1 MCNIPKLS
9 FCWPATDILCQR
21 SFLHTTKK
29 SDGHVFSSRW
39 IFFKKVNIPKHL
51 SHHLKIK
58 FELYYMEQLENKKK
72 LARFMWIGKTM
83 WTLPKK
89 RIDIKGFPLFFPDGV
104 ACISLPRCVTLSHPP
119 TSRWRI
125 CKDQTPFFKEYH
137 YFLKNF
143 IIKKRSLNGFSFEIL
158 S

>member
-1 MCNIPKLS
+1 MQHSKAPFVDLQQIYCANGH
-9 FCWPATDILCQR
+9 FCTQQ
-21 SFLHTTKK
+21 KK

-39 IFFKKVNIPKHL
+39 IFFSKVNIPKHL

-72 LARFMWIGKTM
+72 NLQDLCELERRCE
-83 WTLPKK
+83 PYRKK
-89 RIDIKGFPLFFPDGV
+89 RIDIKGFPLFFFPDGV

-125 CKDQTPFFKEYH
+125 CKDQTPFFS
-137 YFLKNF
+137 KNTTTF
-143 IIKKRSLNGFSFEIL
+143 
-158 S
+158 